1 MTLHFRCRQMGTL
14 CCSTI
19 ERNVENDVGVLSYTV
34 YRHQFSLSVRAGL
47 KRHLFTTNCKQ
58 MDFFDFDDS
67 HVVYSLKSS
76 PSFAV
81 HCLKTGTKLWELVP
95 TVGLPNPHPHP
106 MPIEL
111 RDFSDGLLLTNNLN
125 GTIKSVVKFKNSFYH
140 SGSNIEYFGL
150 LRIWRLQKQET
161 ALVGSFSLAHPIS
174 ILCARYFTV
183 HC

>member
-47 KRHLFTTNCKQ
+47 KRHLFTTNWSRKQ
-58 MDFFDFDDS
+58 VDFFDFDDS

-81 HCLKTGTKLWELVP
+81 HCIKTGEKLWEWN
-95 TVGLPNPHPHP
+95 GLAYYAYLL
-106 MPIEL
+106 IVEV
-111 RDFSDGLLLTNNLN
+111 RDLSHGLLLTNNL
-125 GTIKSVVKFKNSFYH
+125 I
-140 SGSNIEYFGL
+140 GL
-150 LRIWRLQKQET
+150 IRL
-161 ALVGSFSLAHPIS
+161 V
-174 ILCARYFTV
+174 
-183 HC
+183 